1 MWQHWECLYFFILER
16 FLEVGPRNWI
26 HWFCQKKELEFWQS
40 TDLVLLGPSVSL
52 GITASEPMTTHC
64 WGTILILW
72 CWWIGKIDSQNLFLV
87 KQAVEHGL
95 YLDRI
100 QLSHFPKEWSFLVK
114 KKIAEENWV
123 HLEGS
128 DEKLFKNVFQTKHD
142 RFLLTIKHEKCM
154 IRCAHLLSV
163 LFDILIRI
171 KIKRQSMQLLKG
183 MFFHALNSPASG
195 VHLVLVFL
203 YQRRND

>member
-1 MWQHWECLYFFILER
+1 MERNRVANKLFLKIGAFRSDRVGLRACEREGALQWQWKLVWQHWECLYFFILER
-16 FLEVGPRNWI
+16 FLEVGPWNWI

-52 GITASEPMTTHC
+52 GITASEPMTKHC

-72 CWWIGKIDSQNLFLV
+72 CWWIGKIDSQNFFLV

-114 KKIAEENWV
+114 KK
-123 HLEGS
+123 
-128 DEKLFKNVFQTKHD
+128 
-142 RFLLTIKHEKCM
+142 LL
-154 IRCAHLLSV
+154 
-163 LFDILIRI
+163 
-171 KIKRQSMQLLKG
+171 RQIE
-183 MFFHALNSPASG
+183 
-195 VHLVLVFL
+195 
-203 YQRRND
+203 YI